1 MNSTP
6 GDYHLFVQ
14 SLFLEIKGGSRTQYP
29 YFLEKKNI
37 TFYIILFFA
46 CLYVYFCGVSSTG
59 RIRVCTDFFF
69 FFRTGLLCIIP
80 RVTINSSVALVNSLI
95 IVLLLAIR
103 FLPLNQLNPKFSI
116 VYNLILVFSLAVTIL
131 PFFLA
136 VSDAVTYTNRKLVDA
151 QLLSIDRFL
160 LGWYVCGGT
169 VCTAKATPHFLG
181 GGGRVFFAAKL
192 NLLFFDRLYPE
203 GQLSLAL
210 DSSKYF
216 NTSTTIGKYYV
227 EIFVLCYLSYYFWG
241 YAALIILV
249 RRYVVSWRA
258 RRSVDT
264 TISLA
269 YIRFP
274 RLYLK
279 DKYKYPLGGTA
290 VTRFLVR
297 ITSDNMSFGS
307 FPSGH
312 VAETLVVGIFTSRL
326 NRTLGILIMTF
337 ALLIMLSTQVLR
349 YHYFVDIL
357 GALVVSVISTQFA
370 SCLRHA
376 QFTEQVHSLA
386 SAFMLRSITGLNN
399 NNEYTFEGG
408 QETALGSINHLVEEI
423 ECLDVIQMEGDGECD
438 FVNDVVSN
446 RVRDGSKENIGRAA
460 AIIF

>member
-46 CLYVYFCGVSSTG
+46 CL
-59 RIRVCTDFFF
+59 
-69 FFRTGLLCIIP
+69 TGLLCIIP

-160 LGWYVCGGT
+160 LGW
-169 VCTAKATPHFLG
+169 
-181 GGGRVFFAAKL
+181 
-192 NLLFFDRLYPE
+192 LYPE

-269 YIRFP
+269 YIRLYVCAWLCAYYLTFTINYIFPARSP